1 MDNIDITACRFYQ
14 QLDLATFEIAV
25 ITTDEY
31 RLTGQE

>member
-1 MDNIDITACRFYQ
+1 MGKFQLTACCFYQ